1 MHQLSISTI
10 AGGSLQNN
18 YICSALSAAILNP
31 LKQLAGQTA
40 IYGMGTI
47 VPRLL
52 NYLLVPIYT
61 YLLLKEEYGIV
72 TELYAYIAFFLV
84 LLLYGMETT
93 FFRYAEEKNNPEK
106 VFSTTLISVF
116 TTSTSFFILVWSF
129 IDPISS
135 WLNYAHHQD
144 FILMAAGIVAID
156 AFTAI
161 QFAYLRQQKKPI
173 RFSIIKI
180 IIVSVNV
187 GLNLYY
193 IWFCNSVY
201 EKDPQSQW
209 LIFYDPEYRVGYIFL
224 SNLIASIVGVV
235 LLLPQIIQNRIQMD
249 VQMLRKMM
257 VYAFPLL
264 IIGISG
270 MVNEVVDK
278 ILFKYLV
285 PVPEGVEDANL
296 YVMGQL
302 GIYGANYKLAVLM
315 TLFIQMFRYAA
326 EPFFFGQAR
335 ESNARN
341 IYASVMKYFV
351 LSGLL
356 IFLLVT
362 LFIDVFKYFIGPE
375 HWEGL
380 YIVPIVLLANLF
392 LGIFYNLSVWYKLN
406 DLTRYGA
413 LIAVGGS
420 LITLLVNFLAVPR
433 FSYLG
438 AAWGHLL
445 CYFFMMVVSYFWGR
459 KFYPVP
465 YELKRI
471 GLYFLL
477 AMILFAAGTFIP
489 VASEI
494 LSMGFRVVLFFGFIV
509 VVFLF
514 EPQLKKSIQR
524 S

>member
-1 MHQLSISTI
+1 
-10 AGGSLQNN
+10 
-18 YICSALSAAILNP
+18 
-31 LKQLAGQTA
+31 
-40 IYGMGTI
+40 
-47 VPRLL
+47 
-52 NYLLVPIYT
+52 
-61 YLLLKEEYGIV
+61 
-72 TELYAYIAFFLV
+72 
-84 LLLYGMETT
+84 
-93 FFRYAEEKNNPEK
+93 
-106 VFSTTLISVF
+106 
-116 TTSTSFFILVWSF
+116 
-129 IDPISS
+129 
-135 WLNYAHHQD
+135 
-144 FILMAAGIVAID
+144 
-156 AFTAI
+156 
-161 QFAYLRQQKKPI
+161 
-173 RFSIIKI
+173 
-180 IIVSVNV
+180 
-187 GLNLYY
+187 
-193 IWFCNSVY
+193 
-201 EKDPQSQW
+201 
-209 LIFYDPEYRVGYIFL
+209 
-224 SNLIASIVGVV
+224 
-235 LLLPQIIQNRIQMD
+235 
-249 VQMLRKMM
+249 
-257 VYAFPLL
+257 
-264 IIGISG
+264 
-270 MVNEVVDK
+270 
-278 ILFKYLV
+278 
-285 PVPEGVEDANL
+285 
-296 YVMGQL
+296 
-302 GIYGANYKLAVLM
+302 M

-420 LITLLVNFLAVPR
+420 LITLLVNLLAVPR

-445 CYFFMMVVSYFWGR
+445 CYLFMMVVSYFWGR

-477 AMILFAAGTFIP
+477 AMVLFAAGTFIP

-494 LSMGFRVVLFFGFIV
+494 LSMGFRGVLFFGFIV

>member
-1 MHQLSISTI
+1 
-10 AGGSLQNN
+10 
-18 YICSALSAAILNP
+18 LNP

-61 YLLLKEEYGIV
+61 YLLLTEEYGIV

-93 FFRYAEEKNNPEK
+93 FFRYAEERKNPEK
-106 VFSTTLISVF
+106 VFSTTLVSVF
-116 TTSTSFFILVWSF
+116 TTSALFFILVWSLLG
-129 IDPISS
+129 PIAG
-135 WLNYAHHQD
+135 WLNYSHHQD

-180 IIVSVNV
+180 AIVSVNV

-193 IWFCNSVY
+193 IWFCGSVY
-201 EKDPQSQW
+201 ETDPQSPW
-209 LIFYDPEYRVGYIFL
+209 LVFYDPEYRVGYIFL
-224 SNLIASIVGVV
+224 SNLVASLVGVV
-235 LLLPQIIQNRIQMD
+235 LLLPQLLRTRLRLD
-249 VQMLRKMM
+249 VPMLRTML
-257 VYAFPLL
+257 VYALPLL
-264 IIGISG
+264 IVGVTG

-278 ILFKYLV
+278 ILFKYLA
-285 PVPEGVEDANL
+285 PVPEGVEDANR

-326 EPFFFGQAR
+326 EPFFFAQAR
-335 ESNARN
+335 ESNARE

-356 IFLLVT
+356 IFLMVT

-375 HWEGL
+375 HWAGL
-380 YIVPIVLLANLF
+380 FIVPIVLLANLF

-459 KFYPVP
+459 KHYPVP

-471 GLYFLL
+471 GFYFLV
-477 AMILFAAGTFIP
+477 AMVLFAAGTLVP
-489 VASEI
+489 VGSY
-494 LSMGFRVVLFFGFIV
+494 LGSMVFRLVLFLAFLGV
-509 VVFLF
+509 VVLF
-514 EPQLKKSIQR
+514 EPQVIKSIR
-524 S
+524 RT